1 MTDILIIED
10 NPELAGLLGDFL
22 VREHF
27 TYQCALSGEDGLALL
42 EQEPVRLVVLDIM
55 LPGIDGFTV
64 CQSIRRTH
72 NIPIIILSAM
82 TEKGDKLSGLALG
95 ADDYLEKPY
104 DIELL
109 LAKVKALLR
118 RHDGTLSRQPLIE
131 DGDLRIDVEAR
142 TVTKL
147 NPSGP
152 VRLELT
158 AKEFDLLVFL
168 IENKG
173 NALRKQAIL
182 DAVWGHDT
190 ISEPST
196 LTVHIKWLRD
206 KIEPNP
212 RQPQR
217 ITTVW
222 GVGYRYE

>member
-22 VREHF
+22 TKAQLTH
-27 TYQCALSGEDGLALL
+27 QCAFSGEDGLALL
-42 EQEPVRLVVLDIM
+42 AREPVRLVILDIM

-64 CQSIRRTH
+64 CQSIRRSH
-72 NIPIIILSAM
+72 SIPIIILSAL

-109 LAKVKALLR
+109 LAKVRALLR
-118 RHDGTLSRQPLIE
+118 RHDGTLSRQPVIE

-142 TVTKL
+142 TVTRRS
-147 NPSGP
+147 PSGS

-173 NALRKQAIL
+173 NALRKQAL
-182 DAVWGHDT
+182 MDAVWGHDS
-190 ISEPST
+190 ISEPAT

-206 KIEPNP
+206 KIELNP
-212 RQPQR
+212 RQPHHI
-217 ITTVW
+217 ITV
-222 GVGYRYE
+222 